1 MKLAKTLLATTL
13 ALTAASTFAAS
24 KHDQAHNTAA
34 EEKVVVSTQEQANT
48 ANAASD
54 AVGSASEAAPA
65 TR

>member
-24 KHDQAHNTAA
+24 KHDKVHAPA
-34 EEKVVVSTQEQANT
+34 EDKVVVSTQEQANI
-48 ANAASD
+48 ANAASE

-65 TR
+65 AQ

>member
-24 KHDQAHNTAA
+24 NHDKVHAPA
-34 EEKVVVSTQEQANT
+34 EDKVVVSTQEQANT
-48 ANAASD
+48 ANAASE

-65 TR
+65 AQ

>member
-24 KHDQAHNTAA
+24 KHDKVHAPA
-34 EEKVVVSTQEQANT
+34 EDKVVVSTQEQTNT
-48 ANAASD
+48 ANAASE

-65 TR
+65 AQ

>member
-24 KHDQAHNTAA
+24 KHDQAHTTAG
-34 EEKVVVSTQEQANT
+34 EEKVVVSTQEQ